1 MPDQAMAPV
10 RQRLMVALGLVLVP
24 VLDESVLL
32 MVPEALVTP
41 VEPAF
46 QLEPPVVSPVV
57 AFDSTALPLLV
68 DEVALEPLLFMPL
81 FMVSVE
87 LQAPRPKAS
96 TPATTAVFR
105 IRFMSFSSDDWM
117 RP

>member
-1 MPDQAMAPV
+1 
-10 RQRLMVALGLVLVP
+10 MVAFGLVLVP

-32 MVPEALVTP
+32 VVPDAPLTPVVP

-57 AFDSTALPLLV
+57 LFDSTALPLLV
-68 DEVALEPLLFMPL
+68 DEVVLEPLVL

-87 LQAPRPKAS
+87 LQAARPKAIAPAIS
-96 TPATTAVFR
+96 TVFKD
-105 IRFMSFSSDDWM
+105 RFMSFSSEDWM
-117 RP
+117 TP

>member
-1 MPDQAMAPV
+1 
-10 RQRLMVALGLVLVP
+10 MVALGLVLVP

-32 MVPEALVTP
+32 VVPEALLTP

-68 DEVALEPLLFMPL
+68 DEVALAPLLPLLLVPL

-96 TPATTAVFR
+96 TPATTALFR
-105 IRFMSFSSDDWM
+105 MRFMSFSSDDWM
-117 RP
+117 TP

>member
-1 MPDQAMAPV
+1 
-10 RQRLMVALGLVLVP
+10 MVALVLVLVP

-32 MVPEALVTP
+32 VVPDAPLTPVVP

-68 DEVALEPLLFMPL
+68 DEVALEPLLL
-81 FMVSVE
+81 FIVSVE
-87 LQAPRPKAS
+87 LQAARPKAS
-96 TPATTAVFR
+96 MPATTAVWKAC
-105 IRFMSFSSDDWM
+105 FMSFSSDDWM
-117 RP
+117 TP